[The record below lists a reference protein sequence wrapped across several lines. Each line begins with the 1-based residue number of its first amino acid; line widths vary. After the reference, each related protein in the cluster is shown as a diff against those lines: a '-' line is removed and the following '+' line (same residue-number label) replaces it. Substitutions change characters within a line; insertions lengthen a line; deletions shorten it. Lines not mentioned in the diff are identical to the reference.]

1 MNTGENLEIVIL
13 NDSEVKINTECGW
26 TVCRTNLAPFSSES
40 TTEQTC
46 SIEKYL
52 SNFLYEHITLYGLHT
67 NFS

>member
-13 NDSEVKINTECGW
+13 NDSEVKIKTECGW

-40 TTEQTC
+40 TTEQT
-46 SIEKYL
+46 SSVEV